1 VARELEETDAVL
13 GDPQAVER
21 FVLNAC
27 QRLGASVHP
36 EGDGVW
42 RLRNLTALPELA
54 RVHLPPEA
62 EAGEWRVCF
71 EMLPYRPNP
80 ATVLGRHHPF
90 VEALARYLLEAALT
104 LGPHA
109 PAPRCGVVRTSAV
122 PRRTVLLL
130 LRLRFLLE
138 GDGDGEPP
146 AGANPLLAEE
156 VRIVGFRGLPPG
168 PVEPLE
174 ESEPLD
180 RLRNLPP
187 EANVSPQE
195 RRETLEEAL
204 AAWPDLQAPLR
215 PLVEARARRLEE
227 AHRRVRAAAGIGT
240 PVRARPHWPPDLLGL
255 LVLIPIPRG
264 VAR

>member
-1 VARELEETDAVL
+1 MCIRD
-13 GDPQAVER
+13 R
-21 FVLNAC
+21 
-27 QRLGASVHP
+27 
-36 EGDGVW
+36 
-42 RLRNLTALPELA
+42 
-54 RVHLPPEA
+54 
-62 EAGEWRVCF
+62 
-71 EMLPYRPNP
+71 
-80 ATVLGRHHPF
+80 
-90 VEALARYLLEAALT
+90 
-104 LGPHA
+104 
-109 PAPRCGVVRTSAV
+109 
-122 PRRTVLLL
+122 
-130 LRLRFLLE
+130 
-138 GDGDGEPP
+138 
-146 AGANPLLAEE
+146 AEE

-180 RLRNLPP
+180 LLRNLPP

-240 PVRARPHWPPDLLGL
+240 VRARPHWPPDLLGL